1 MEGIEV
7 PYSLLIPLNYSQKFV
22 KLRYN
27 SQICPHFLS
36 DSSKKWQFVFEMPLC
51 QQTET
56 GPKGPVFV
64 DESDD

>member
-22 KLRYN
+22 KLRHN

-51 QQTET
+51 QQTEIRRNESC
-56 GPKGPVFV
+56 GFV
-64 DESDD
+64 MVK